1 MRVSIWA
8 MLAIAAGLIAAP
20 ARAQTYDPRYPVC
33 LEVRDDTGGYTECA
47 YNSIPQ
53 CNASA
58 AGRAAQCM
66 VNPFFAANRPAP
78 AAPYP
83 RR

>member
-1 MRVSIWA
+1 MRVLMWA
-8 MLAIAAGLIAAP
+8 TLALAAGLTAAP

-33 LEVRDDTGGYTECA
+33 LQITDENGGWIECA
-47 YNSIPQ
+47 YSSIPQ

-66 VNPFFAANRPAP
+66 VNPFYGAGRPALP
-78 AAPYP
+78 PGP
-83 RR
+83 LRR